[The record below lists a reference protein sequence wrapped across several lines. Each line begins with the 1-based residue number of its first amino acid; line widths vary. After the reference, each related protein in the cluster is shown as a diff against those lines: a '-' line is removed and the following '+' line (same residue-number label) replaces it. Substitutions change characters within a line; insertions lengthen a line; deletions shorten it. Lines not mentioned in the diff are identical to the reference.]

1 MIYGRHRAR
10 ASGCRLAYTNYAYTF
25 EPRPPFRVLSLGR
38 RPLRLR
44 GERVRF
50 VSGLAR
56 LGPFEEGDPL
66 LGLSYGVDDRAR
78 CPHAL
83 APPEHRPPTRT
94 QTNPAKRQPP
104 VSLDIRA

>member
-1 MIYGRHRAR
+1 M
-10 ASGCRLAYTNYAYTF
+10 
-25 EPRPPFRVLSLGR
+25 LSLGR

-78 CPHAL
+78 GGVARG
-83 APPEHRPPTRT
+83 APR
-94 QTNPAKRQPP
+94 
-104 VSLDIRA
+104 